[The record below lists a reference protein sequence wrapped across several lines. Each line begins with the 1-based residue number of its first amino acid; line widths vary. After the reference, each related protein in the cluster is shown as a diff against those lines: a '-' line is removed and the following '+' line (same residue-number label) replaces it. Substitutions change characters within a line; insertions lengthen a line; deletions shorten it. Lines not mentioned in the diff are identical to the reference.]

1 MRNGPILAAA
11 ALSLLAAAC
20 GKSEPAAPSAEE
32 QAAGP
37 VPTAAAP
44 SAATEISDEEKQKI
58 LASLPAPYN
67 TADVENGKTKFG
79 LCQSCH
85 TITPGGANMTG
96 PNLHGI
102 FGKKAAAH
110 PDFKYSDALKNAGF
124 NWDGP
129 HLDQWL
135 AKPQTFLP
143 GTKMTFA
150 GIKDEKDRHDLI
162 AYLMVETGHK
172 PE

>member
-1 MRNGPILAAA
+1 MRTGPILAAA
-11 ALSLLAAAC
+11 ALSLMAAAC
-20 GKSEPAAPSAEE
+20 GKSDTAAPAGDQASSATTAPAA
-32 QAAGP
+32 
-37 VPTAAAP
+37 V
-44 SAATEISDEEKQKI
+44 EISPEEKQKI

-67 TADVENGKTKFG
+67 TADVDNGKTKFG

-85 TITPGGANMTG
+85 TIAPGGANMTG

-110 PDFKYSDALKNAGF
+110 PDFKYSEALKTAGF
-124 NWDGP
+124 VWDGP

-150 GIKDEKDRHDLI
+150 GLKDEKDRTDLI

-172 PE
+172 P

>member
-1 MRNGPILAAA
+1 MRTGPILAAA
-11 ALSLLAAAC
+11 ALSLAAAAC
-20 GKSEPAAPSAEE
+20 GKSDTATPAADGSGPAPTP
-32 QAAGP
+32 AA
-37 VPTAAAP
+37 V
-44 SAATEISDEEKQKI
+44 EISPEEKQKI

-67 TADVENGKTKFG
+67 TADIDNGKTKFG

-85 TITPGGANMTG
+85 TIAPGGANMTG
-96 PNLHGI
+96 PNLHGV

-124 NWDGP
+124 VWDGP

-150 GIKDEKDRHDLI
+150 GLKDAKDRTDLI

-172 PE
+172 P